1 MPQQDARDATMI
13 EAHALSKAYA
23 GVPAVREVAFA
34 LTPGRTTALLGPNGA
49 GKTTTIRMI
58 TGTLAPDRGHVTIN
72 GTRLD
77 RDPLAARAGLGYMPE
92 SCPVYPEMTPPG
104 YLRFRAGLQGL
115 RGRDARAAVERAI
128 DRCRLSGVR
137 HKRVGTL
144 SKGYRQ
150 RVGLAA
156 AILHDPR
163 VLILDEPTNGLDP
176 SQIVESRSLI
186 GELAADRTVLLCTHI
201 LQEVERACDRV
212 LILVAGRLCAD
223 GSPAELA
230 AGAGGGAALTAELR
244 ASEAARAAELIRT
257 ITGVR
262 GVASTS
268 IDNAW
273 CTVAIAAEPNAG
285 DLREPVARTLA
296 VAQIVPRELAPVR
309 RSLESVFVEL
319 ATGGAS

>member
-1 MPQQDARDATMI
+1 MI
-13 EAHALSKAYA
+13 EVHALSKAYA
-23 GVPAVREVAFA
+23 GVPAVRDLRFA
-34 LTPGRTTALLGPNGA
+34 LTPGHTTALLGPNGA

-58 TGTLAPDRGHVTIN
+58 TGTLAPDSGHVAVG

-77 RDPLAARAGLGYMPE
+77 RDPLGARAALGYLPE
-92 SCPVYPEMTPPG
+92 ACPVYPEMTPPG
-104 YLRFRAGLQGL
+104 YLRFRAKLQGL
-115 RGRDARAAVERAI
+115 RGRAARDAAERAL
-128 DRCRLSGVR
+128 DRCRLTDVR

-156 AILHDPR
+156 AILHDPP

-186 GELAADRTVLLCTHI
+186 GELATDRTVLLCTHI

-212 LILVAGRLCAD
+212 LILVAGQLRAD
-223 GSPAELA
+223 GSPADLA
-230 AGAGGGAALTAELR
+230 AGTAL
-244 ASEAARAAELIRT
+244 AAEVRREDAERARGLIAG
-257 ITGVR
+257 IEGVGAVQER
-262 GVASTS
+262 SVDEGWARL
-268 IDNAW
+268 I
-273 CTVAIAAEPNAG
+273 AEPTDRAD

-296 VAQIVPRELAPVR
+296 VASIVPRELTAER